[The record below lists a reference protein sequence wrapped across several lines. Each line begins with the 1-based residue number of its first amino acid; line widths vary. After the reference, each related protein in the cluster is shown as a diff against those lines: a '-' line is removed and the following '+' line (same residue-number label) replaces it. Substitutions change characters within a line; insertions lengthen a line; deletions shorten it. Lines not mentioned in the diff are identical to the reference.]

1 MIGTTEMDHRRLKSG
16 PSERTRQRATASG
29 GIARTREDL
38 IAILTALEKVAV
50 RQEVQATQKSIGIL
64 LGKLEQ
70 NRFYLTVVGQFKR
83 GKTSFLNALLGA
95 DVLPVAILPL
105 TSIVTILQYG
115 DETRADVVF
124 QSGTRSAISVET
136 LPDFVTEKGNP
147 RNSRGVSYVEVFYP
161 SEYLRGGVALIDTP
175 GIGSVY
181 AHNTQVTY
189 EFLPQIDAAIF
200 VTSPEPP
207 ITSTEIEFLSDIASH
222 VRKVFVVF
230 NKTDLLNDGPLQEVL
245 DFTRNSLPAEI
256 APGPDS
262 WFAVSATRALRAKQT
277 GDEAALSASGFS
289 GLERALSEFLL
300 SEKTLVFYSSVARNS
315 LKLIS
320 DLRLVFELQIR
331 AAQMPLEE
339 LRTKL
344 AELDNHL
351 AYAEQQK
358 EDSQVLV
365 QNSVSRLARIFEEE
379 AKQHAEEMLEPIRGE
394 IRACAQRVATLSRRQ
409 QAAAMDQFLRARIE
423 EMFDDWR
430 DQFEYAATERFRQAT
445 KRFEGNVNEI
455 ITGVRETVGAL
466 FGFAVQKLEVKE
478 ELAELEPSGYFTDP
492 VLDWGLGNLPLLLPF
507 GLFRQYLLRTMLRK
521 AESELERNATRV
533 AFDYK
538 RRLNKSLAAFLA
550 GMAAKL
556 NETVDGI
563 RRAIEGAVTRQ
574 QEGSAAV
581 ELQVRERRAALA
593 ALDEHE
599 ERLKAIAAHYSKGDL
614 QPRTDGR

>member
-1 MIGTTEMDHRRLKSG
+1 MIGTTEMEHLKRRSG
-16 PSERTRQRATASG
+16 PGERTHQRAAAAG
-29 GIARTREDL
+29 GIARTRGEL
-38 IAILTALEKVAV
+38 IAILTALEEVAV
-50 RQEVQATQKSIGIL
+50 RQEAQATKKSIGIL

-105 TSIVTILQYG
+105 TSIVTILQYS
-115 DETRADVVF
+115 DQPHADVVF
-124 QSGTRSAISVET
+124 QSGARSAISLDA

-222 VRKVFVVF
+222 VRKVFVVL
-230 NKTDLLNDGPLQEVL
+230 NKTDLLNDGQLREVME
-245 DFTRNSLPAEI
+245 FTRNSLPAEI
-256 APGPDS
+256 ASGPDS
-262 WFAVSATRALRAKQT
+262 WFAVSATRALRAKQA
-277 GDEAALSASGFS
+277 GDEAALAASGFS
-289 GLERALSEFLL
+289 GLERSLSEFLV

-320 DLRLVFELQIR
+320 DLRLAFELQIR

-339 LRTKL
+339 LQTKL
-344 AELDNHL
+344 AELENHL

-365 QNSVSRLARIFEEE
+365 QNSVTRLARVFEEE
-379 AKQHAEEMLEPIRGE
+379 ARRHAEEMLEPIRGE
-394 IRACAQRVATLSRRQ
+394 IRACTQRVAALGRRQ
-409 QAAAMDQFLRARIE
+409 QAAEMDRFLKARIE
-423 EMFDDWR
+423 KLFDDWR
-430 DQFEYAATERFRQAT
+430 DQFEHAATERFRQAT

-455 ITGVRETVGAL
+455 IAGVRETVGAL
-466 FGFAVQKLEVKE
+466 FGFTVQGLDVTE
-478 ELAELEPSGYFTDP
+478 ELAELEPCGYFTDP

-507 GLFRQYLLRTMLRK
+507 GLFRRYLVRTMLRK
-521 AESELERNATRV
+521 AESELDRNATRV

-538 RRLNKSLAAFLA
+538 RRLNKSLAAFLS

-563 RRAIEGAVTRQ
+563 RRAIEGAAVRQ

-581 ELQVRERRAALA
+581 ELQVRERQTALA
-593 ALDEHE
+593 ALGEYE
-599 ERLKAIAAHYSKGDL
+599 ERLKAIAVQYARGDV
-614 QPRTDGR
+614 QPEAVRQ